1 MAIKNEILD
10 ELLKDKETKRREV
23 RGTNRERRALLV
35 ATHRMSAR

>member
-1 MAIKNEILD
+1 MKSCPDNV
-10 ELLKDKETKRREV
+10 TKHRMV